1 VSAADQLRLFVERIE
16 RLDEEIS
23 GIQQDRRDV
32 FSEAKSQGF
41 DGTTIRALIK
51 RRKMESRDRIEADA
65 LLLTYES
72 ALGMHESDHE
82 VEIPQFSEDA
92 LDQAVRMV
100 AEQVE
105 GMTQG
110 PLAVAL
116 RAGLTLILE
125 EREDIREIQARIG
138 THRKYLRGQG
148 LDSTRVMDVVRWI
161 ERCEKHGREKM
172 LAADATYR
180 LYRATAEAG
189 DATTADLARDAEL
202 LAKFAGVVAKTPA
215 QSKKNAAAS
224 TLLDA
229 RRFAGK

>member
-1 VSAADQLRLFVERIE
+1 MSAADQLRLFVERIE

-41 DGTTIRALIK
+41 DGSTIRALIK
-51 RRKMESRDRIEADA
+51 RRKMEGNDRLEADA
-65 LLLTYES
+65 LLLTYEA
-72 ALGMHESDHE
+72 ALGMHNGNHE
-82 VEIPQFSEDA
+82 LEIPRVSEDA

-100 AEQVE
+100 AEQIE

-125 EREDIREIQARIG
+125 EREDIREVQARIAA
-138 THRKYLRGQG
+138 HRKHLKAQG
-148 LDSTRVMDVVRWI
+148 LDSARVMDVVRWI

-180 LYRATAEAG
+180 LYRSTAEAG
-189 DATTADLARDAEL
+189 DATTVDSARDAEL
-202 LAKFAGVVAKTPA
+202 LAKFAGVVAKPAA
-215 QSKKNAAAS
+215 QSKKTEAAS
-224 TLLDA
+224 LLLDA
-229 RRFAGK
+229 RKFAGK